1 MPSLLLTFCVALFA
15 MLQADFV
22 DPLSQSDTRS
32 ETQAEI
38 ESEIQPEPQPEEI
51 SAQLIEIEK
60 MASLGKLLTG
70 VAHEIHNPMNFIYGN
85 LGYADRYTQDLMVL
99 LNLYR
104 KAYPEPTPEIAEQMT
119 KMDLDFVLEDLPKI
133 QASMQMGADRLKEI
147 LQSLRLVSHSEGNGE
162 QSTDLEACLES
173 TLVILN
179 HRMKAVGDRPMIQI
193 EKAYGQLPPIL
204 CNTGRM
210 NQALMNLLS
219 NAIDALDQRWIESQ
233 ETGAGF
239 EPLIRITTHVNSDD
253 SISITIQDN
262 GCGMSDET
270 QKQMLMPFFT
280 TKAPTQ
286 GTGIGLSITQQ
297 IIVQEH
303 GGELVCRSAIGQ
315 GTAFTLRLPM

>member
-1 MPSLLLTFCVALFA
+1 
-15 MLQADFV
+15 MLQADSV
-22 DPLSQSDTRS
+22 DQLSHSDSEIKS
-32 ETQAEI
+32 ETPTNPVAD
-38 ESEIQPEPQPEEI
+38 PVADPI
-51 SAQLIEIEK
+51 SAQLIEVEK

-99 LNLYR
+99 LALYR
-104 KAYPEPTPEIAEQMT
+104 KAYPEPTPEIAEQMAN
-119 KMDLDFVLEDLPKI
+119 MDLDFVLEDLPKI

-147 LQSLRLVSHSEGNGE
+147 LQSLRLVSHSEGHGE

-179 HRMKAVGDRPMIQI
+179 HRIKPMVDRPMIKI

-204 CNTGRM
+204 CNTGRL

-219 NAIDALDQRWIESQ
+219 NAIDAVEKRWIDRQ
-233 ETGAGF
+233 NNGDRF
-239 EPLIRITTHVNSDD
+239 EPCIRITTHFETRLNQED
-253 SISITIQDN
+253 SVSITIQDN

-270 QKQMLMPFFT
+270 KQQMLVPFFT

-297 IIVQEH
+297 IIVQER
-303 GGELVCRSAIGQ
+303 GGDLDCRSAIGQ
-315 GTAFTLRLPM
+315 GTTFTLRLPIERSGD

>member
-1 MPSLLLTFCVALFA
+1 
-15 MLQADFV
+15 MLKADFV
-22 DPLSQSDTRS
+22 DKLSQIHSQTDSQTDS
-32 ETQAEI
+32 QADSQAEG
-38 ESEIQPEPQPEEI
+38 I

-85 LGYADRYTQDLMVL
+85 LGYADRYTQNLMVL
-99 LNLYR
+99 LALYR
-104 KAYPEPTPEIAEQMT
+104 KAYPEPTPEIAEQMAT
-119 KMDLDFVLEDLPKI
+119 MDLDFVLEDLPKV

-179 HRMKAVGDRPMIQI
+179 HRIKPIGDRPMIQI

-204 CNTGRM
+204 CNTGRI
-210 NQALMNLLS
+210 NQALMNLVS
-219 NAIDALDQRWIESQ
+219 NAIDAVEKRWIDRQSN
-233 ETGAGF
+233 GDRF
-239 EPLIRITTHVNSDD
+239 EPCIQITTHFETHLNQED
-253 SISITIQDN
+253 SVAITIHDN

-270 QKQMLMPFFT
+270 KQQMLVPFFT

-286 GTGIGLSITQQ
+286 GTGIGLAITQQ
-297 IIVQEH
+297 IVVQEH
-303 GGELVCRSAIGQ
+303 GGDLDCHSTIGQ
-315 GTAFTLRLPM
+315 GTTFTLRLPI